1 MLNVWL
7 FRCLGPLLQPNKESG
22 PILQGPGCLLCGVL
36 THGSFQ
42 GREII
47 SNTLLNA
54 QYKSQYS
61 ETFQAFVKALFM
73 VTRDMLNI
81 SNLKFQK
88 SIF

>member
-1 MLNVWL
+1 M
-7 FRCLGPLLQPNKESG
+7 QPNKESG

-47 SNTLLNA
+47 CNTLLNA

-61 ETFQAFVKALFM
+61 ETFQAFANALFM
-73 VTRDMLNI
+73 MTRDMLSILNM
-81 SNLKFQK
+81 KFQN